1 MAFTYGSL
9 PRGTKAD
16 GGGQSAS
23 HSGGLARRPA
33 VHAMSHSPIAAL
45 SPELRSALVAMV
57 RKRVPESEVEDI
69 VQATLADAF
78 ASPHAPP
85 EPEAFRRWVFGVAKN
100 KVVDFHR
107 RRGRESF
114 DVPEVAGGPAP
125 HSEVDML
132 RWAERN
138 LPPGEENKT
147 TLDWMLREG
156 EGEKLE
162 WIAESEKMP
171 APRVRQR
178 VSRLRRHLKDHWKKE
193 VALLATVGVLL
204 TGLVLL
210 LRPKPVEPIA
220 NEDVPRAE
228 ELRKQ
233 AFEKCLGGDFKPCM
247 EKLDDAKRLD
257 PAGDTA
263 PAVKQARDNA
273 DRALRLPP
281 PVPTTSATT
290 SDILPAPPPVPT
302 DSPKMMKEMKTAPG
316 PKSTATAL
324 PSSWPT
330 PLTTEQIAPPK
341 PSPPKKSQPK
351 SSNATDFPDNIQSK
365 EPSGA
370 KKKSAPPTKGGSDFG
385 SL

>member
-1 MAFTYGSL
+1 MAF
-9 PRGTKAD
+9 PHAPGTKANA
-16 GGGQSAS
+16 GGDSAS
-23 HSGGLARRPA
+23 HSGGPARRPA
-33 VHAMSHSPIAAL
+33 VHAMSHSPVATL

-107 RRGRESF
+107 QRGRESF
-114 DVPEVAGGPAP
+114 DVPAVAGKPAP
-125 HSEVDML
+125 HTEVDML

-138 LPPGEENKT
+138 LPPGDENKT

-204 TGLVLL
+204 TGLLLL
-210 LRPKPVEPIA
+210 LRRAEPTPQPIA

-233 AFEKCLGGDFKPCM
+233 AFEKCLGGDFKPCI

-263 PAVKQARDNA
+263 PAVKQARENA
-273 DRALRLPP
+273 DKALRLPP
-281 PVPTTSATT
+281 PAPTTSATT
-290 SDILPAPPPVPT
+290 SDVAPPAPT
-302 DSPKMMKEMKTAPG
+302 DSPKMTKELKTPG
-316 PKSTATAL
+316 PKPTATAP

-330 PLTTEQIAPPK
+330 PLTTEQIAPPSKAGPRK
-341 PSPPKKSQPK
+341 PQPK
-351 SSNATDFPDNIQSK
+351 SSNASDFPDNVQSNQAT
-365 EPSGA
+365 GA
-370 KKKSAPPTKGGSDFG
+370 KKKAAPATKGGSVPDFG
-385 SL
+385 GSL